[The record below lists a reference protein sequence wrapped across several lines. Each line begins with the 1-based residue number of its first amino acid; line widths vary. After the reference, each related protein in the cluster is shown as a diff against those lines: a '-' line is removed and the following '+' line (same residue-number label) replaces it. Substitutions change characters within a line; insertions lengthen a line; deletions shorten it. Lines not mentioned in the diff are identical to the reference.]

1 MSDLL
6 STMPPHIFS
15 DKDCFPM
22 GVTYPLSLVNKHF
35 YQLLT
40 SHDQYIN
47 YWQKI
52 VTSSD
57 FLYAEA
63 RFSCLF
69 RRNKDHNFTLLEL
82 EVLDLKDRKVVKA
95 ASSDM
100 RTNFETIRAICTR
113 LTRAIEAAFY
123 AQTGRETRSFFY
135 QEDLE
140 NAHKSLYRM
149 ALKDYNDIHKP
160 GASIDTLSLSPFLKA
175 IMEERLPLDVVIYLI
190 GLQTSL
196 LTVKTHSDY
205 LFFNFKST
213 ALLIFTSDSVLNH
226 LFFQES
232 PHEILIILL
241 LLLELIFVTS
251 NPGTN
256 IPFKQIVRD
265 STTTHLSIIEHLHKN
280 HSFSFRE
287 IIILLEWNLSNQPHT
302 LSFHYFLN
310 FILALNNGY
319 ISSTKIRSK
328 INKRAPTSFQ
338 HFTDEYYYC
347 LQQDLINPK
356 EQIALRN
363 HILNNS
369 LSKHHPHPL
378 SPLYTEFLMNFK
390 NQDEM
395 KDPLYPHI
403 RNILDSFLDAFLL
416 RPHEPDA
423 ENNRPPGL
431 LTYADTIPF
440 QWHTR
445 GDLTLESLCAF
456 YWRIKEILQ
465 SVIQGTPL
473 FQNKDAFVTH
483 FMMKKKVLYTFMSS
497 IMSTF
502 VEQHREDADAFHSFH
517 QTTHAF
523 IKMFESAL
531 SVLFTSDLTR
541 HFAQTYLSTTP
552 LKSNIDFKDLTDHQR
567 VTAHIAPL
575 LFTRHHPFPGRAT
588 MTLPSFNAVLDTLS
602 GLVDS
607 FISDAVPKLQHFVN
621 YQTDIIRL
629 TTSLFVQQYHNY
641 LFYYFYILEHDS
653 LEIVHSIHRT
663 FMESINDD
671 SFFNFYVTYIIYLHK
686 HLGIQKMLDVG
697 STRLHFLL
705 ITFLKLLYCLRARKI
720 EAQHFEE
727 IVTLL
732 DMHRKNTITKQFT
745 DFETVIYDFFS
756 EQLFLDL
763 FHDRKKSADWVNHH
777 INMINVIFPILS
789 EETISDMELDD
800 FPLEEEFQE

>member
-226 LFFQES
+226 PFFQES

-251 NPGTN
+251 NAGTN
-256 IPFKQIVRD
+256 TPFKQIVRD
-265 STTTHLSIIEHLHKN
+265 STTPHLSIIKHLHNN

-310 FILALNNGY
+310 FILALNNGH
-319 ISSTKIRSK
+319 ISSTKIRSR
-328 INKRAPTSFQ
+328 INKRAPPSFK
-338 HFTDEYYYC
+338 HFTDEYYHC
-347 LQQDLINPK
+347 LQQGLINPK
-356 EQIALRN
+356 EQIALRS
-363 HILNNS
+363 HILDNS

-378 SPLYTEFLMNFK
+378 SPLYTEFLMNLK

-395 KDPLYPHI
+395 KDPLHPHI
-403 RNILDSFLDAFLL
+403 RNILYSFLDAFLL

-431 LTYADTIPF
+431 LTYADTMPF

-445 GDLTLESLCAF
+445 GDLTLESLTQF
-456 YWRIKEILQ
+456 YRDIKERLQ
-465 SVIQGTPL
+465 AVIEAAPL
-473 FQNKDAFVTH
+473 FQNKEAFITH
-483 FMMKKKVLYTFMSS
+483 FMMKKKVLYAFMSS
-497 IMSTF
+497 IMGTF
-502 VEQHREDADAFHSFH
+502 VEQHRTDANAFHSFH
-517 QTTHAF
+517 QTTRAF
-523 IKMFESAL
+523 IELFESAL

-541 HFAQTYLSTTP
+541 HFAQTYLSTAP

-588 MTLPSFNAVLDTLS
+588 MTPFSYNAILETLS
-602 GLVDS
+602 GLVGS
-607 FISDAVPKLQHFVN
+607 FIEDAVPKLQELTNH
-621 YQTDIIRL
+621 QTDVIRL
-629 TTSLFVQQYHNY
+629 TTSLLMHQYHNY

-653 LEIVHSIHRT
+653 LEIVLTIHRT
-663 FMESINDD
+663 FMESINDN
-671 SFFNFYVTYIIYLHK
+671 SFFNFYITYIIYLHK

-697 STRLHFLL
+697 STRLHLLL
-705 ITFLKLLYCLRARKI
+705 ITFLKLLYCLRKKKI
-720 EAQHFEE
+720 EAQHFKE
-727 IVTLL
+727 IITLL
-732 DMHRKNTITKQFT
+732 DMHRKNTDTKQFIN
-745 DFETVIYDFFS
+745 FENVIYDFFK
-756 EQLFLDL
+756 EDIFLDL
-763 FHDRKKSADWVNHH
+763 FYDRKKSADWVNHH

-800 FPLEEEFQE
+800 LPLQEEFQE